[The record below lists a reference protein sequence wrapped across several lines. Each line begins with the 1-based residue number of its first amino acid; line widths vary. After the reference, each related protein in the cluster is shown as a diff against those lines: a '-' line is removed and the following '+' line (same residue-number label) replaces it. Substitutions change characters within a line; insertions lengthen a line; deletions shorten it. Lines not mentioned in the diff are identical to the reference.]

1 MNLAFF
7 SIVSVS
13 SMSSLGCLVI
23 VRALGNSSLG
33 LYWLKGRVIAIIH
46 AKTSKFCERLCEN

>member
-33 LYWLKGRVIAIIH
+33 LYWLKGH
-46 AKTSKFCERLCEN
+46 AKTSTFCERFCEN

>member
-13 SMSSLGCLVI
+13 FMSSLGCLVI
-23 VRALGNSSLG
+23 VRALGKSSLG
-33 LYWLKGRVIAIIH
+33 LYWLKGRVGNSNNSCQDLKI
-46 AKTSKFCERLCEN
+46 L

>member
-13 SMSSLGCLVI
+13 SISSLGFLVI
-23 VRALGNSSLG
+23 FRALGNSSLG

-46 AKTSKFCERLCEN
+46 VKTSTFCERFCEN